1 MQRSWK
7 LWSGLR
13 WFVLLGGFLA
23 VAVSIL
29 VFPVLHARGEISGTS
44 DVKKLDL
51 AYVPGSPTLNARV
64 TLASGVGLT
73 YETLDDQDADRLLKI
88 AQIYA
93 QQGVRLTV
101 KVQENE
107 IKGFQVSIR

>member
-1 MQRSWK
+1 MQHTWK

-13 WFVLLGGFLA
+13 LFVLVVGSLA
-23 VAVSIL
+23 VAVSIFVFL
-29 VFPVLHARGEISGTS
+29 VPHARGGISGTS
-44 DVKKLDL
+44 EVKKLDL
-51 AYVPGSPTLNARV
+51 AYAPGSPTLNARV
-64 TLASGVGLT
+64 TLASGIGLT
-73 YETLDDQDADRLLKI
+73 YETLDDEDADRLLKI

-101 KVQENE
+101 KVEENE